1 MTIDVREQRPA
12 DEGATG
18 GERAFVTLTIADQL
32 CGIPVILVR
41 DILGPRV
48 ITRIP
53 LAPPEIA
60 GSLNLRGRIVTAID
74 PRRRLRLPDAPADAA
89 RMSVVV
95 EQDGELHALLVDQVN
110 EVMNLTGQRFE
121 NNVALLPP
129 NWASFA
135 AGIYRLPG
143 RLMVALDVA
152 RLLA

>member
-1 MTIDVREQRPA
+1 
-12 DEGATG
+12 
-18 GERAFVTLTIADQL
+18 
-32 CGIPVILVR
+32 
-41 DILGPRV
+41 
-48 ITRIP
+48 
-53 LAPPEIA
+53 
-60 GSLNLRGRIVTAID
+60 
-74 PRRRLRLPDAPADAA
+74 
-89 RMSVVV
+89 MSVVV